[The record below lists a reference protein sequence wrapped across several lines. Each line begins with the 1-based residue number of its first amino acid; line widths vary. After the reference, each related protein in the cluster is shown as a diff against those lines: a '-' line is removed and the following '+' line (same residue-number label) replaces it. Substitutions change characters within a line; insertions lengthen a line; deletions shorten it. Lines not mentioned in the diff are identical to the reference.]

1 MSIKSSLKE
10 INREGKKTKQFELQK
25 CNKAETCSKGSKIE
39 ISKKEE
45 NVKRNLNPSLEQSK
59 RFL

>member
-1 MSIKSSLKE
+1 MPIKSSLKE

-45 NVKRNLNPSLEQSK
+45 NVKRNLNPSLE
-59 RFL
+59 